1 MPKLRH
7 LYITVACCLRSP
19 SVKMDISLW
28 PFTSKCIQ
36 VVSGIR
42 FASCTREVFIS
53 MPSLRMLGLSET
65 KEDYEMD
72 WSAKC
77 LKELFYL
84 QELWTF
90 EAMLLQ
96 GKYKNTENLDALPS
110 NLRKLTISWSYQ
122 PWQNMTSIASLP
134 ELEVLKLKNYA
145 FQGPK
150 WEPTE
155 GGFRVLKHLLVE
167 KTDLVSWEAT
177 SNHFPCLEHLV
188 LKSCKYLK
196 EVPYG
201 ITEISTLKRIELHNC
216 SESAKISA
224 TSIEVESL
232 DVVIKSDRFQHS
244 A

>member
-1 MPKLRH
+1 
-7 LYITVACCLRSP
+7 
-19 SVKMDISLW
+19 
-28 PFTSKCIQ
+28 
-36 VVSGIR
+36 
-42 FASCTREVFIS
+42 
-53 MPSLRMLGLSET
+53 
-65 KEDYEMD
+65 
-72 WSAKC
+72 
-77 LKELFYL
+77 
-84 QELWTF
+84 
-90 EAMLLQ
+90 
-96 GKYKNTENLDALPS
+96 
-110 NLRKLTISWSYQ
+110 
-122 PWQNMTSIASLP
+122 MTSIASLP